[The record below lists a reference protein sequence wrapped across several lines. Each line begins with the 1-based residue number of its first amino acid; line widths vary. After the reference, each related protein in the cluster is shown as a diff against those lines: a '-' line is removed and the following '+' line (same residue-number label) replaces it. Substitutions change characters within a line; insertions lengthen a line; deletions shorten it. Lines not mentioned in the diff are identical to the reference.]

1 MTSPKAPEQDRRDP
15 GQKRLA
21 RSLLLIV
28 PIAALATAAYTFST
42 TDGSAW
48 TSLRPPDLGTALF
61 AAALTM
67 VPWFTDAGRMAV
79 WSRFLGA
86 PVPYGHLLRL
96 SAFAELGAAVT
107 PPALGTA
114 PVKIA
119 LLLRHGISGGAA
131 LTITTLSSLE
141 DWLFF
146 LITVPL
152 CLAAAPAGILPG
164 LGRAFSSAGS
174 ALFWLVAATVV
185 IGLLVYLR
193 RSKDQAAGTAAKV
206 GGLWDRLL
214 QALREFGE
222 SYRLVMQKGKTR
234 FLLTMVLTAVQWGCR
249 YSVVTVLVRSMG
261 LPADPVQ
268 FFALQAVIF
277 ALSSVVPTPG
287 GAGGMEA
294 LFMVLYRPLL
304 PDSAIGIATAFWRVS
319 TFYLPVLLASVVAV
333 TPFAA
338 GRDRREAT
346 SGDRRS
352 LSQPQM

>member
-1 MTSPKAPEQDRRDP
+1 MPPEAPEP
-15 GQKRLA
+15 GSRHPGLEKLA

-28 PIAALATAAYTFST
+28 PLAALATAAYTFST

-48 TSLRPPDLGTALF
+48 ASLRPPDVGTALF

-119 LLLRHGISGGAA
+119 LLLRHGVSGGAA

-164 LGRAFSSAGS
+164 LGHAFSSAGS
-174 ALFWLVAATVV
+174 ALFWLVAATAA
-185 IGLLVYLR
+185 IGALVYLR
-193 RSKDQAAGTAAKV
+193 RRRDRSAGTAAKAIT
-206 GGLWDRLL
+206 GGLWERFRR
-214 QALREFGE
+214 AIREFAA

-234 FLLTMVLTAVQWGCR
+234 FLITMVLTAVQWGCR
-249 YSVVTVLVRSMG
+249 YSVVTVLVRGMG
-261 LPADPVQ
+261 LPVHPVQ

-294 LFMVLYRPLL
+294 LFMVLFRPLL
-304 PDSAIGIATAFWRVS
+304 PASAVGIAAAFWRIS
-319 TFYLPVLLASVVAV
+319 TFYLPVLLASVVAL

-338 GRDRREAT
+338 DR
-346 SGDRRS
+346 SPSPVPRS
-352 LSQPQM
+352 PSLPLPEM